1 MKKALAAMI
10 LITITVF
17 AATFAACINTTP
29 LPIEDMAWE
38 FLTVQDDSG
47 NVLYCAESNAQA
59 YPDAQVA
66 TAEVAFENDTVILTL
81 NGEKIFQ
88 STYFQADRD
97 GKRTTLYSLPGDD
110 DRYMTSSLAKTST
123 DRELGVLLFGTGS
136 RVYYF
141 CAPLID

>member
-88 STYFQADRD
+88 STYVQADRD

-110 DRYMTSSLAKTST
+110 DRRMTSSLAETNS
-123 DRELGVLLFGTGS
+123 DFEFGALTIT
-136 RVYYF
+136 VETHTYYF
-141 CAPLID
+141 FAPLID

>member
-1 MKKALAAMI
+1 MG
-10 LITITVF
+10 
-17 AATFAACINTTP
+17 
-29 LPIEDMAWE
+29 WE

-88 STYFQADRD
+88 STYVQADRD

>member
-88 STYFQADRD
+88 STYVQADRD
-97 GKRTTLYSLPGDD
+97 GKRTTLYSLPGDSE
-110 DRYMTSSLAKTST
+110 RRMTSSLAETNSDFK
-123 DRELGVLLFGTGS
+123 FGALIIT
-136 RVYYF
+136 VETYTYYF
-141 CAPLID
+141 FAPLID

>member
-10 LITITVF
+10 LITITVC

-47 NVLYCAESNAQA
+47 NVLYCAESNAQV

-66 TAEVAFENDTVILTL
+66 TAEVTFENDTVILTL

-88 STYFQADRD
+88 STYVQADRD
-97 GKRTTLYSLPGDD
+97 GKRTTLYNLPGDD
-110 DRYMTSSLAKTST
+110 DRRMTSSLAETNS
-123 DRELGVLLFGTGS
+123 DFEFGALIIT
-136 RVYYF
+136 VETHTYYF
-141 CAPLID
+141 FAPLID

>member
-10 LITITVF
+10 LITITIF

-88 STYFQADRD
+88 STYVQADRD

-110 DRYMTSSLAKTST
+110 DRRMTSSLAETNS
-123 DRELGVLLFGTGS
+123 DFEFGALIIT
-136 RVYYF
+136 VETHTYYF
-141 CAPLID
+141 FAPLID